1 MMGYTN
7 IGLTTTSSELFQADT
22 KSCRDISR
30 LFKEWLSCSWWLS
43 QWAWSCVD
51 ESQSSITNYYTS
63 EFLPSKEFPL
73 SGQCVSTHKHS
84 HPSTCAVVKQDM
96 KWQNEMK
103 QWKELKQDVT
113 IKTLTMTSQDGG
125 QVVKA
130 LDYRPRGP
138 RFQPHYN
145 NRDFFH
151 LGVY

>member
-1 MMGYTN
+1 M
-7 IGLTTTSSELFQADT
+7 
-22 KSCRDISR
+22 
-30 LFKEWLSCSWWLS
+30 S

-103 QWKELKQDVT
+103 QRKELKQDVT

-145 NRDFFH
+145 NRDFFSPRSLLALPKKVRRCILKVFS
-151 LGVY
+151 LGSLYLILQRGCKVVGPG